1 MKHMYRVTIH
11 GRTLENCDVRKLLAR
26 AVQEK
31 KSMERVLRFLCT
43 QKGPPQQDD
52 LDTYKLGLD
61 LPTSRSGG

>member
-31 KSMERVLRFLCT
+31 KSMERVLRFLCS
-43 QKGPPQQDD
+43 QKRPPTGR
-52 LDTYKLGLD
+52 L
-61 LPTSRSGG
+61 RHI

>member
-1 MKHMYRVTIH
+1 MNIYRVTIH

-31 KSMERVLRFLCT
+31 KSMDRVLRFLFS
-43 QKGPPQQDD
+43 QKRAPQQDD

-61 LPTSRSGG
+61 LPVSRSGG

>member
-31 KSMERVLRFLCT
+31 KSMERVLRFLCS
-43 QKGPPQQDD
+43 QKRPPQHDF
-52 LDTYKLGLD
+52 DTYELELD
-61 LPTSRSGG
+61 LPISRSGG

>member
-31 KSMERVLRFLCT
+31 KSMERVLRFLCS
-43 QKGPPQQDD
+43 QKRPPQGDV
-52 LDTYKLGLD
+52 DTYELELD
-61 LPTSRSGG
+61 LPMSRSGG